1 MPTVPRVLCATLG
14 VNLRG
19 GGGTSSCSVRTGTQE
34 AVVMQQVPEADN
46 ELQININLPESQ
58 SKAQQTLS
66 AP

>member
-1 MPTVPRVLCATLG
+1 
-14 VNLRG
+14 
-19 GGGTSSCSVRTGTQE
+19 
-34 AVVMQQVPEADN
+34 MQQVPEADN